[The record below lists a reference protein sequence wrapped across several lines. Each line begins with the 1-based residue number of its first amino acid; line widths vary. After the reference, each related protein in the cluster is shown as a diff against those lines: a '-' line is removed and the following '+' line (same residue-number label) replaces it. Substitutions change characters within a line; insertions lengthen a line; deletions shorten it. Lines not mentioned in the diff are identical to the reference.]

1 MTVAVRYW
9 SRGGNTK
16 KLAEAIADAVGV
28 PAETVE
34 RPLDG
39 KTDVVFLGS
48 AVYAAG
54 VDEEIKRFLQ
64 KNRENIG
71 MLYNFSTAALLPST
85 YKQVSKLAL
94 EYGIPISEREYHCRG
109 AFALLHRNHP
119 DEGDLIRARAF
130 AKLAV
135 EKAGQ

>member
-1 MTVAVRYW
+1 MTIAVRYW

-28 PAETVE
+28 KAETVE
-34 RPLDG
+34 RPLAD
-39 KTDVVFLGS
+39 KTDIVFLGS

-71 MLYNFSTAALLPST
+71 VLYNFSNAALAPST
-85 YKQVSKLAL
+85 YKQVSALAKK
-94 EYGIPISEREYHCRG
+94 YGIQISDREYHCRG
-109 AFALLHRNHP
+109 SFALLHRGHP
-119 DEGDLIRARAF
+119 DEGDLVRARAF

-135 EKAGQ
+135 EKARR